1 MKNRSVPTHIVLPHI
16 VYRNVA
22 QAIAWLWEA
31 FGFAEHYR
39 YGEAEGMPSFLSFAM
54 RLLAAEVRIAA
65 SEAI

>member
-39 YGEAEGMPSFLSFAM
+39 YGEAEGMP
-54 RLLAAEVRIAA
+54 
-65 SEAI
+65 